1 MTYWEKLLKYNLK
14 IFSGILLTCNSY
26 MKYLTSLMTK
36 FKSFS
41 KQAYNSFVD
50 RTLIIMLPD
59 AMRADLLYFLEC

>member
-14 IFSGILLTCNSY
+14 IFSGILLTRNSY
-26 MKYLTSLMTK
+26 MKYLTSLMPK

-41 KQAYNSFVD
+41 KQAYNSSVD